1 MIEQQELNDKDSSTE
16 VEVKLQLSKIVSS
29 PNIAE
34 LLSEEQLTK
43 IGNTVYE
50 EWLIDKNS
58 RSEWEQRNAEAMK
71 LALQVVETKTF
82 PWENCS
88 NVKFPLVTMAALQFH
103 SRAYPGLIPDTSIVK
118 ARIMGDDLTG
128 EKEARAKRVSSYM
141 SYQVLEE
148 DECWEENMDKVLLS
162 EAIMGSAFKKTYFD
176 SSLGHN
182 VSEHVLAKD
191 LYIPYFAKSLE
202 KASRITQV
210 IYLSSNDLLT
220 KQRNGFYSETNIE
233 IPPTLQESS
242 ALEEASQEAQGVIPQ
257 PNDLSAPY
265 EILEQHR
272 YLDLD
277 DDEYQEPYIV
287 TIRKDTKQV
296 LRIVARFT
304 TTGIKRNSKREI
316 TYISPDHF
324 FTKFGFIPSP
334 DGGIYD
340 LGFGILLGPT
350 NESINTILNQL
361 IDAGTMSISAG
372 GFLGRGV
379 KLKSGDNSFKPFEW
393 KRVDSTGED
402 LRKGIVNLPVR
413 EPSQVL
419 FQLVSL
425 LIDYGERIGMAVDPL
440 VGVNPGQ
447 NTPAE
452 TSRSMVAEGQRVFGA
467 IFKRTYRSLKEEFRK
482 LYKLN
487 SIYLNDETKYFSM
500 TDGNESVI
508 LRQDFFFDSKDIL
521 PAADPNMITDAQK
534 IEQALTLKAYAA
546 QSPHLYNTYQVE
558 KKALQAL
565 KISDI
570 DSYLPDPK
578 GPNALPAPTPDPDI
592 VIATMKLEFAKL
604 KLDHTMH
611 MKLFQLENK
620 IEETRAD
627 IALKES
633 QAMLARAQA
642 GGVVNEKELRA
653 IELSIEITKQKQTG
667 LLETLKMLKELEGV
681 NNGANGERLPGVE
694 TTSSNT

>member
-1 MIEQQELNDKDSSTE
+1 MIEKEDNIQESESGELETKLSLDK
-16 VEVKLQLSKIVSS
+16 VVKS
-29 PNIAE
+29 PNVAE
-34 LLSEEQLTK
+34 LLDPEHLTK
-43 IGNTVYE
+43 IGNMVYDD
-50 EWLIDKNS
+50 WIIDKTS
-58 RSEWEQRNAEAMK
+58 RSEWEERNAEALK
-71 LALQVVETKTF
+71 LALQVVENKTF

-103 SRAYPGLIPDTSIVK
+103 SRAYPGLIPDTNIVK
-118 ARIMGDDLTG
+118 ARVIGNDSTG
-128 EKEARAKRVSSYM
+128 EKQARANRVSSYM
-141 SYQVLEE
+141 SFQILEE
-148 DECWEENMDKVLLS
+148 DDCWEENMDKVLLS
-162 EAIMGSAFKKTYFD
+162 ESIIGSAFKKSYFD
-176 SSLGHN
+176 TSLGHN
-182 VSEHVLAKD
+182 VSEYILAKD

-210 IYLSSNDLLT
+210 LYLSSNDLIA
-220 KQRNGFYSETNIE
+220 KQRSGLYCETNTDIS
-233 IPPTLQESS
+233 PQNLESS
-242 ALEEASQEAQGVIPQ
+242 VLEEASQESQGVLPQ
-257 PNDLSAPY
+257 PNDSSAPY

-277 DDEYQEPYIV
+277 DDDYQEPYIV

-296 LRIVARFT
+296 LRIVARYT
-304 TTGIKRNSKREI
+304 TPSIKRNSKKEI
-316 TYISPDHF
+316 INITPDHF
-324 FTKFGFIPSP
+324 YTKFGFIPSP

-340 LGFGILLGPT
+340 IGFGVLLGPT
-350 NESINTILNQL
+350 NESINTVLNQL

-372 GFLGRGV
+372 GFLGRGAR
-379 KLKSGDNSFKPFEW
+379 LKSGDNAFKPFEW
-393 KRVDSTGED
+393 KRVDSTGDD
-402 LRKGIVNLPVR
+402 LRKGIFPLPVR

-487 SIYLNDETKYFSM
+487 SIYLNDETKYFSLS
-500 TDGNESVI
+500 DGEEAIV
-508 LRQDFFFDSKDIL
+508 LRKDFFFDNKDIV

-534 IEQALTLKAYAA
+534 IEQAMTLKAYAA
-546 QSPHLYNTYQVE
+546 SSPHLYNAYNVE

-565 KISDI
+565 KIMDVEA
-570 DSYLPDPK
+570 YLPDPK
-578 GPNALPAPTPDPDI
+578 GPNALPAPAPDPDV

-627 IALKES
+627 IVLKES
-633 QAMLARAQA
+633 QAMLAQAQA
-642 GGVVNEKELRA
+642 EGVVKEKELRA
-653 IELSIEITKQKQTG
+653 IELSIEVTKEKQTG
-667 LLETLKMLKELEGV
+667 LLETLKMLKELQGES
-681 NNGANGERLPGVE
+681 NGTNGDRVSGVE
-694 TTSSNT
+694 NQSSNS